1 MAFLPDTFH
10 EINGVAHTSRQFESF
25 ARRRQIPFLSIHC
38 GPVTET
44 VQDGSLTVMQLRRGL
59 FSFPLDAMLDYD
71 PFSLRYANR
80 AATEMERFR
89 ADLIHITGPGDMGS
103 LGWYLSWKLKIPL
116 VISWH
121 TSLHEYAGRRLERL
135 LGFTGPRFSSRAGI
149 SAEKMSL
156 GFLGWFYRRAK
167 LVFAP
172 NQELVQLMR
181 SFTKRPVYLMQRGV
195 ETDLFTPAKRQRT
208 DQVFR
213 IGYVGRLTP
222 EKNVRFLADIG
233 AALESAGVRAF
244 EFRLVGQGS
253 EDAWLRANVPNAVL
267 TGVLRGEPLAQEYA
281 NMDVFVFPSKT
292 DTYGNVV
299 AEALA
304 SGVPVVVM
312 PEGGPKFLVESGV
325 NGFVATSDDNF
336 IQCVSTLMLH
346 RDQVSRMSQTA
357 RSSAYALSWDGVFDR
372 MYEAYRGCLSP
383 ESPANSIARV
393 NA

>member
-1 MAFLPDTFH
+1 VAFLPDTFH
-10 EINGVAHTSRQFESF
+10 EINGVAHTSRQFEAF

-44 VQDGSLTVMQLRRGL
+44 VQDGPLTVMQLRRGPL
-59 FSFPLDAMLDYD
+59 SFPLDAMLDYD
-71 PFSLRYANR
+71 PMSLRYANR
-80 AATEMERFR
+80 AETALRRFG
-89 ADLIHITGPGDMGS
+89 ADLIHVTGPGDMGT
-103 LGWYLSWKLKIPL
+103 LGCYLSWKLKVPL

-135 LGFTGPRFSSRAGI
+135 LGFAGPRVSNSAGY

-156 GFLGWFYRRAK
+156 AFLGWFYRRAK

-181 SFTKRPVYLMQRGV
+181 SFTTRPVYLMQRGV

-208 DQVFR
+208 DEIFR

-222 EKNVRFLADIG
+222 EKNVQFLADIG
-233 AALESAGVRAF
+233 AALESAGSRAF
-244 EFRLVGQGS
+244 QFRIVGQGS

-267 TGVLRGEPLAQEYA
+267 TGVLRGEQIAEEYA
-281 NMDVFVFPSKT
+281 NMDAFVFPSKT

-304 SGVPVVVM
+304 SGVPAVVM
-312 PEGGPKFLVESGV
+312 SEGGPKFLVDSGV
-325 NGFVATSDDNF
+325 NGFVASSDDHF

-346 RDQVSRMSQTA
+346 RDQTSRMSEAA
-357 RSSAYALSWDGVFDR
+357 RSSAYSLSWDGVFDKI
-372 MYEAYRGCLSP
+372 YQAYRDCLDPASA
-383 ESPANSIARV
+383 ANSVARIGI
-393 NA
+393 